1 MRVLFATTSAFVL
14 ALMVGA
20 APAGA
25 LTLSAPA
32 TMRGAVAEID
42 VAQNVARVCRDICN
56 DMGLCRRR
64 CWNEPSY
71 RTYDDDDAPPRAYYE
86 RRRVYE
92 APAPGVGIYGPGI
105 GIELGPRW

>member
-1 MRVLFATTSAFVL
+1 MRVLFATTSAAVL
-14 ALMVGA
+14 AMMVGA

-32 TMRGAVAEID
+32 AMRGAVTQID
-42 VAQNVARVCRDICN
+42 VAQNVARVCRDVCN
-56 DMGLCRRR
+56 DRGFCQRR
-64 CWNEPSY
+64 CWNEQSY
-71 RTYDDDDAPPRAYYE
+71 RTYDDDDIPPRVYE

-92 APAPGVGIYGPGI
+92 GPPGVGIYGPGI

>member
-1 MRVLFATTSAFVL
+1 M
-14 ALMVGA
+14 MVGA

-25 LTLSAPA
+25 LTLSASA
-32 TMRGAVAEID
+32 AMRGAVTQID
-42 VAQNVARVCRDICN
+42 VAQNVARVCRDVCN
-56 DMGLCRRR
+56 DMGFCRRR

-71 RTYDDDDAPPRAYYE
+71 RAYDDDAPPRAYE

-92 APAPGVGIYGPGI
+92 APPAVGIYGPGI

>member
-32 TMRGAVAEID
+32 TMRGAVAQID
-42 VAQNVARVCRDICN
+42 VAQNIARVCRDICN
-56 DMGLCRRR
+56 DMGFCRRR